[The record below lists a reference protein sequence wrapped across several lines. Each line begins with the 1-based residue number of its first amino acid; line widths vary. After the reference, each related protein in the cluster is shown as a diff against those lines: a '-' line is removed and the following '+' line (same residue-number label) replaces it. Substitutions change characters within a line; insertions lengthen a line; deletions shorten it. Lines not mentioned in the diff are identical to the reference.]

1 MNDER
6 DKLIPE
12 IQPRVEPLSVFKSST
27 DDIADAGEIITTE
40 DAGVK
45 FSSRSSRDQVLQG
58 ERAIS
63 TFETDGGSRSRSGR
77 RQRPSSKLM
86 EAEASETAIRFSQA
100 EDTGMVNN
108 GMSHRRQ
115 RRRFAEMAADS
126 YVHTFRRSQST
137 GSSDEH
143 SDSNVGVDA
152 SEDLAHQAA
161 YITGDAADRGYNRL
175 RVKRAGQ
182 LRQREGLSQG
192 LIFDAEEKGK
202 ATAEAENKNWIR
214 RYYHKQRY
222 KRMYAES
229 RYAEMKGKQAFDSQ
243 VRLGTRI
250 KAALKQTYA
259 SKKRALLVLGLIL
272 LMVLLIMAA
281 VSSCGASIHG
291 LTSTFLAT
299 TYPSTDED
307 IYAVEEYYSSM
318 ESQLNAQIIRM
329 ESAHPGYDEYL
340 YQVDEISH
348 NPYHLIS
355 YFTTKY
361 GQFTFEQVKS
371 ELEEIFHQQY
381 SISTSTSTHEVTETE
396 IEEIDGEEVETEVT
410 KTVTSFNIMMSN
422 HDLDDVLR
430 ARMSSDE
437 TGQYKILNTT
447 YGNRDYL
454 FDLDKLTTYS
464 PRGLGITYRIPPEAL
479 SDKRFARMIKE
490 AEKYLGYPY
499 VWGGSSPSTSFDC
512 SGFVSWVIN
521 HCGNGWNVG
530 RLGAEGLRQICV
542 PVRPSDAKPGDL
554 IFFQYTYP
562 CGPGASHVGI
572 YVGDGM
578 MIHCGNPIQYTSVKA
593 AYWQQHFLCYG
604 RLK

>member
-1 MNDER
+1 MKDER

-12 IQPRVEPLSVFKSST
+12 IQPRAEPLSVFKSST
-27 DDIADAGEIITTE
+27 DDIADGEEIIAAS
-40 DAGVK
+40 DAGAK

-58 ERAIS
+58 GREVSA
-63 TFETDGGSRSRSGR
+63 FETDGGSRTRSGG

-86 EAEASETAIRFSQA
+86 EAEAPETAIRFSQA

-108 GMSHRRQ
+108 GMSHHRQ
-115 RRRFAEMAADS
+115 RRRFAKMAADS
-126 YVHTFRRSQST
+126 YVHTFSRSQSAGNSGQYSEGNT
-137 GSSDEH
+137 
-143 SDSNVGVDA
+143 GVDA
-152 SEDLAHQAA
+152 AEDFAHQTA
-161 YITGDAADRGYNRL
+161 YIAGDAADRGYNRL

-202 ATAEAENKNWIR
+202 AAVEAESKSWIR

-272 LMVLLIMAA
+272 LMVLLIIAA

-307 IYAVEEYYSSM
+307 IYAVEEYYASM

-348 NPYHLIS
+348 NPYHIIS

-361 GQFTFEQVKS
+361 GQFTFDQVKA
-371 ELEEIFHQQY
+371 ELDEIFHEQY
-381 SISTSTSTHEVTETE
+381 SISTSTSTREVTETE
-396 IEEIDGEEVETEVT
+396 TQMVEGEEVETEVT

-422 HDLDDVLR
+422 HDLDEVLKT
-430 ARMSSDE
+430 RMNSDE

-454 FDLDKLTTYS
+454 FDLSELTTYS

-479 SDKRFARMIKE
+479 SDKKFARMIRE

-604 RLK
+604 RLP

>member
-1 MNDER
+1 MNSDTER
-6 DKLIPE
+6 LLPE
-12 IQPRVEPLSVFKSST
+12 IQPRAQPDAGFKSFA
-27 DDIADAGEIITTE
+27 DDIADSAELGAGQ
-40 DAGVK
+40 DSGSK
-45 FSSRSSRDQVLQG
+45 FSGRSSRENILQSD
-58 ERAIS
+58 RTIS
-63 TFETDGGSRSRSGR
+63 AFGTDGGSRSRSGK
-77 RQRPSSKLM
+77 RQRPSSKLL
-86 EAEASETAIRFSQA
+86 EADESEAVHGFSQA
-100 EDTGMVNN
+100 VDTGMVNN

-115 RRRFAEMAADS
+115 RRRFAEMAVDS
-126 YVHTFRRSQST
+126 YVHAFRQSQT
-137 GSSDEH
+137 HEDSDY
-143 SDSNVGVDA
+143 SDSNAGVEA
-152 SEDLAHQAA
+152 SEDFAKEAVLAA
-161 YITGDAADRGYNRL
+161 GDAADRGANRL

-192 LIFDAEEKGK
+192 LIFDAEENRVAADADSKS
-202 ATAEAENKNWIR
+202 WIR

-229 RYAEMKGKQAFDSQ
+229 RYAEMKGRQAFDSQ

-250 KAALKQTYA
+250 KAALKQTIA
-259 SKKRALLVLGLIL
+259 AKKHALLVLGIIL
-272 LMVLLIMAA
+272 LMVLLMMTA

-307 IYAVEEYYSSM
+307 IHAVEEYYASM
-318 ESQLNAQIIRM
+318 EARLNAQIIRM
-329 ESAHPGYDEYL
+329 ESSHPGYDEYL

-361 GQFTFEQVKS
+361 GQFTFDQVKE

-381 SISTSTSTHEVTETE
+381 SISTSTSTQEITETETE
-396 IEEIDGEEVETEVT
+396 IVDGEEVETEVT
-410 KTVTSFNIMMSN
+410 KTVTSFNIMMTN

-430 ARMSSDE
+430 ARMNSDE
-437 TGQYKILNTT
+437 RGQYKILNTT

-479 SDKRFARMIKE
+479 SDKKFARMIRE

-521 HCGNGWNVG
+521 NCGNGWNVG
-530 RLGAEGLRQICV
+530 RLGAEGLRQICA
-542 PVRPSDAKPGDL
+542 PVKPSDAKPGDL

-572 YVGDGM
+572 YVGNGM

-604 RLK
+604 RIRG